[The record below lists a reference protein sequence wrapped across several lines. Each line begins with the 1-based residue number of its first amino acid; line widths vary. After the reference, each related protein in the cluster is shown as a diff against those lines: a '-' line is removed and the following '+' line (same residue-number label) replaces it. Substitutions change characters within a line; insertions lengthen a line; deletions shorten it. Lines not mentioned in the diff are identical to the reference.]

1 MAFATR
7 TQLGQPTCRI
17 LDAMA
22 WLESGRIPMP
32 WPRSLVAYAS
42 DHLPL
47 AGGFRAYV
55 ANLKGLGLISYLDGR
70 LVLEHDGR
78 QLAVED
84 EDGFALV
91 AYWARLEGKLGPVER
106 SICRILR
113 ERGDFE
119 VRFEVARFDLARA
132 VGLDQRQLAFRN
144 ATSKLLAVEL
154 IDVRSDH
161 YFATESLRP
170 RNVFERR
177 AEA

>member
-1 MAFATR
+1 MAFTTR

-55 ANLKGLGLISYLDGR
+55 ANLKGLGLICYRQGC
-70 LVLEHDGR
+70 LVLEHEGR
-78 QLAVED
+78 QLAQED
-84 EDGFALV
+84 EDGFALQ
-91 AYWARLEGKLGPVER
+91 AYWDRVNGKLGPVER
-106 SICRILR
+106 DICEILR
-113 ERGDFE
+113 EGGAP
-119 VRFEVARFDLARA
+119 VARFALARR